1 MNSIIRKRTYYYLL
15 IILIGLVCPL
25 SACAQK
31 NAKSTDKTKME
42 QTYLIFNRLEAQGV
56 ETKKPLLYGYFFYD
70 RDRAKLERLAAD
82 LIKQNYSLVRLEK
95 NDDEICIL
103 HVEKAEVHSGSSLL
117 KREEDLRVL
126 ASRFMVATY
135 DGWDV
140 GNTDPTKPLV
150 SNESFRVF
158 MDSKKG
164 NDLFDL
170 GIRLYEMEV
179 NDRAAEVFT
188 ECLKQNVRP
197 DISSFKLAVTQLELG
212 KYDEAIFH
220 LEQAVKFEPKYVD
233 AYFNLGTVYYDLG
246 KHEKSLENLESA
258 NKIRPNDDST
268 LYGIALNHYAL
279 GKFSQSREN
288 CKKALKVN
296 PQNENAKA
304 LLKLLEGK

>member
-1 MNSIIRKRTYYYLL
+1 M
-15 IILIGLVCPL
+15 IGLVCIV

-31 NAKSTDKTKME
+31 SANSTDRTKME
-42 QTYLIFNRLEAQGV
+42 QTYLIFDRLEAQGV
-56 ETKKPLLYGYFFYD
+56 ETNKPLLYGYFFYD
-70 RDRAKLERLAAD
+70 KDKAKLEHLAAD

-95 NDDEICIL
+95 NEDGVCVL
-103 HVEKAEVHSGSSLL
+103 HVEKAEAHSGDSLL
-117 KREEDLRVL
+117 KREEELRVL

-150 SNESFRVF
+150 SNDSFRLF

-170 GIRLYEMEV
+170 GIRLYDMEV

-188 ECLKQNVRP
+188 ECLKQKIKP

-212 KYDEAIFH
+212 KRDEAIFH
-220 LEQAVKFEPKYVD
+220 LEQAVKLEPKYVD

-246 KHEKSLENLESA
+246 KHQRSLDNLESA
-258 NKIRPNDDST
+258 DKLRPNDDGT
-268 LYGIALNHYAL
+268 VYGIALNQYAL

-304 LLKLLEGK
+304 LLELLQGK